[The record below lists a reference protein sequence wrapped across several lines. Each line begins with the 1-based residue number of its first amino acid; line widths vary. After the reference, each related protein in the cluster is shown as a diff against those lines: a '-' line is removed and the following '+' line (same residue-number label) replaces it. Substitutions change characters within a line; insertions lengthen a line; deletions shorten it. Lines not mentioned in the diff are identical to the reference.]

1 MIIMPSLS
9 QIFTQVIIL
18 PSVFLKCIWLNVDGY
33 DILHQ
38 VPPPTVYFNQSFI
51 HEGNLGLYPAPKK
64 KGRAPSSR
72 AGNYI
77 SAAIGLVKNEAH
89 AINITH
95 DTAPMISSSA
105 AAGCNSNLIKSR
117 TDMHNC
123 THARSIFVKLPR
135 HVKMGKM
142 VPIPPWTV
150 MSAEEYCSFSSVTGS
165 SSAADNIQPIN
176 AGNTLGNLNSTK
188 SNSFMLNM
196 VIYML
201 GEGVNNI
208 YSFLDGFNIEK
219 NFIKN

>member
-1 MIIMPSLS
+1 MLMAMRSS
-9 QIFTQVIIL
+9 TK
-18 PSVFLKCIWLNVDGY
+18 S
-33 DILHQ
+33 
-38 VPPPTVYFNQSFI
+38 PPTVHFNHSFI
-51 HEGNLGLYPAPKK
+51 HEGNLGLYPAPK

-95 DTAPMISSSA
+95 DTAPIISSSA
-105 AAGCNSNLIKSR
+105 AACCNSNLIKSR

-150 MSAEEYCSFSSVTGS
+150 MSAEEYCVFSYVTGS
-165 SSAADNIQPIN
+165 SSAVAQQQ
-176 AGNTLGNLNSTK
+176 T
-188 SNSFMLNM
+188 
-196 VIYML
+196 IY
-201 GEGVNNI
+201 NQ
-208 YSFLDGFNIEK
+208 
-219 NFIKN
+219 